1 MAAPGGDDSQ
11 EREWISRAQ
20 GGDAEAFGF
29 LVKRYQQR
37 VFSLAYHLV
46 NRREEVEDLA
56 QEIFVKAFL
65 GVRGYDRR
73 SSFVTWLSRVAV
85 NHCYDYLRRQR
96 ASRVTYFS
104 QMSEEGER
112 ALEAKAESP
121 FQEGINVEDR
131 LALRDLAGKLLAR
144 APAEDRI
151 VLGLRELEEL
161 SVEEIGEILGLKEST
176 VKVRLHRARKRML
189 KDFRRWQHGR

>member
-1 MAAPGGDDSQ
+1 MADPFGDTQ
-11 EREWISRAQ
+11 ELAWIKRAQ
-20 GGDAEAFGF
+20 RGDAEAFGF
-29 LVKRYQQR
+29 LVERYERR

-46 NRREEVEDLA
+46 NSREQVEDLA

-65 GVRGYDRR
+65 GVRGFDAR
-73 SSFVTWLSRVAV
+73 SSFATWLSRVAV

-96 ASRVTYFS
+96 TSRVLYFS
-104 QMSEEGER
+104 QMNEEGQR

-121 FQEGINVEDR
+121 PQEGINVEDR
-131 LALRDLAGKLLAR
+131 VALRDLVGKLLSR

-151 VLGLRELEEL
+151 ILGLKELEEL
-161 SVEEIGEILGLKEST
+161 SVEEIAEILDLKEST

-189 KDFRRWQHGR
+189 EDFRRWQRGR

>member
-1 MAAPGGDDSQ
+1 MADSVEDRQ
-11 EREWISRAQ
+11 ELEWIQRAKH
-20 GGDAEAFGF
+20 GDAEAFGF
-29 LVKRYQQR
+29 LVQRYERR

-56 QEIFVKAFL
+56 QEIFVKAFS
-65 GVRGYDRR
+65 GVRGYDGR
-73 SSFVTWLSRVAV
+73 SSFATWLSRVAI

-96 ASRVTYFS
+96 ASRLLYFS
-104 QMSEEGER
+104 QMNLEGQR

-121 FQEGINVEDR
+121 PEEGINVEDR
-131 LALRDLAGKLLAR
+131 MALRDLAGKLLSR

-151 VLGLRELEEL
+151 LLGLKELEEL
-161 SVEEIGEILGLKEST
+161 SVEEIAQMLGLKEST

-189 KDFRRWQHGR
+189 EDFRRWQRGG

>member
-1 MAAPGGDDSQ
+1 MADPLGDTQ
-11 EREWISRAQ
+11 ELEWIKRAQ
-20 GGDAEAFGF
+20 RGDAEAFGF
-29 LVKRYQQR
+29 LVERYERR

-46 NRREEVEDLA
+46 NSREQVEDLA

-65 GVRGYDRR
+65 GVRGFDAR
-73 SSFVTWLSRVAV
+73 SSFATWLSRVAV

-96 ASRVTYFS
+96 TSRVFYFS
-104 QMSEEGER
+104 QMNEEGQR

-121 FQEGINVEDR
+121 PQEGINVEDR
-131 LALRDLAGKLLAR
+131 VALRDLAGKLLSR

-151 VLGLRELEEL
+151 ILGLKELEEL
-161 SVEEIGEILGLKEST
+161 SVEEIAEILDLKEST

-189 KDFRRWQHGR
+189 KDFRRWQRGR

>member
-1 MAAPGGDDSQ
+1 MADPLGDTQ
-11 EREWISRAQ
+11 EREWIKRAQ
-20 GGDAEAFGF
+20 GGDTEAFGL
-29 LVKRYQQR
+29 LVERYERR

-46 NRREEVEDLA
+46 NSREEVEDLA

-65 GVRGYDRR
+65 GVRGYDGR
-73 SSFVTWLSRVAV
+73 SSFGTWLSRVAV

-96 ASRVTYFS
+96 ASRVLYFS
-104 QMSEEGER
+104 QMNEEGQR

-121 FQEGINVEDR
+121 PQEGINVEDR
-131 LALRDLAGKLLAR
+131 IALRDLVGKLLSR

-151 VLGLRELEEL
+151 ILGLKELEEL
-161 SVEEIGEILGLKEST
+161 SVEEIAEMLDLKEST

-189 KDFRRWQHGR
+189 ADFRRWQRGR